1 MAELKTKP
9 KRSSVRAHLDAIAD
23 PDRRRDAKTLCSMME
38 DITHEKPV
46 MWGES
51 MVGFGTY
58 HYVGSSGREGDWP
71 LVAFAAR
78 KDKVTVYLMDGFE
91 SRTELMERLGRHTK
105 GKSCLHIRRLDDV
118 DVKVLRQ
125 LVKSSVTQMRK
136 QPPA

>member
-1 MAELKTKP
+1 MARWPTQDEAEAQQ
-9 KRSSVRAHLDAIAD
+9 RAAHLDAIVD

-91 SRTELMERLGRHTK
+91 SRTELMERLGRHTRA
-105 GKSCLHIRRLDDV
+105 SRACTSAV
-118 DVKVLRQ
+118 
-125 LVKSSVTQMRK
+125 STMSM
-136 QPPA
+136 